1 MECTT
6 CTRSRKCLFFLTA
19 LTFSDVGV
27 LITNVQFIV
36 DITSMVREYLVV
48 EVAKYFF
55 YFCDI
60 LQNILLSEILNF
72 LENVS

>member
-1 MECTT
+1 M
-6 CTRSRKCLFFLTA
+6 SVILTA

-48 EVAKYFF
+48 EFGKYFSIF
-55 YFCDI
+55 VTFCKI
-60 LQNILLSEILNF
+60 SCCLKF
-72 LENVS
+72 